1 MGSEIT
7 DFLRGQSHK
16 AESSSSQPVPAL
28 LARIVCMISLI
39 SVSVLHIRGSVLDL
53 NQRSEFS
60 SLERTS
66 QGGLSM
72 ILHNLILFSRNYR
85 NRYRPE

>member
-1 MGSEIT
+1 
-7 DFLRGQSHK
+7 
-16 AESSSSQPVPAL
+16 
-28 LARIVCMISLI
+28 LI
-39 SVSVLHIRGSVLDL
+39 GVSVLHIRGSVLDI